1 LSVSTPS
8 PDAATGSAQ
17 PSSEALQ
24 AALATVLDPEIGKPI
39 TDLDMVEAV
48 QVRGDGSV
56 DVVILLTVSG
66 CPMRDEITNRVDR
79 ALRGV
84 AGVTDVRVVLS
95 VMSDAQR
102 TALHEKI
109 RGGPARVIP
118 FAQPGSLTRV
128 YGVAS
133 GKGGVGK
140 SSITV
145 NLAAAMAKSGLSV
158 GVLDADIY
166 GHSIPRMLG
175 VDRGPTQVDKM
186 IMPPQAY
193 GVKLISTG
201 MFTRGNQPVTWRG
214 PMLHRALEQF
224 LSDVFWGD
232 LDVLLL
238 DLPPGTGDIAI
249 SLAQLVP
256 SSELLVVTTPQ
267 LAATEVAERAGTIA
281 TQTRQNVVGVVENM
295 AYLPCPHCDERIDLF
310 GSGGGAAVAERLTTV
325 LGHEVPLLAQIP
337 VDVRLREGGD
347 IGVPLVVADPD
358 CEASKQL
365 RTVADRLSHRSR
377 GLAGRSLGLTPS
389 RGLAAKPPHEH

>member
-1 LSVSTPS
+1 LSASTPS
-8 PDAATGSAQ
+8 SDAVK
-17 PSSEALQ
+17 
-24 AALATVLDPEIGKPI
+24 AALATVLDPEIGRPI
-39 TDLDMVEAV
+39 TELDMVEAI

-56 DVVILLTVSG
+56 DIVVLLTVSG

-79 ALRGV
+79 AVRGV

-95 VMSDAQR
+95 VMTDEQR
-102 TALHEKI
+102 SALHEKV
-109 RGGPARVIP
+109 RGGVPARVIP

-140 SSITV
+140 SSLTV
-145 NLAAAMAKSGLSV
+145 NLATVMARSGLKV

-166 GHSIPRMLG
+166 GHSVPRMFG
-175 VDRGPTQVDKM
+175 IERPPTQVDKM
-186 IMPPQAY
+186 IMPPQAH
-193 GVKLISTG
+193 GVKVISTG
-201 MFTRGNQPVTWRG
+201 MFTRGNAPVTWRG

-224 LSDVFWGD
+224 LSDVYWGD

-267 LAATEVAERAGTIA
+267 IAATEVAERAGTIA
-281 TQTRQNVVGVVENM
+281 AQTRQNVVGVVENM

-325 LGHEVPLLAQIP
+325 LGHDVPLLAQIP

-347 IGVPLVVADPD
+347 AGVPLVVADPD

-365 RTVADRLSHRSR
+365 RTVADRLTHRSR

-389 RGLAAKPPHEH
+389 RGLAATPPHAHSH